1 MKNYRIGILAVLCF
15 ALAACSSAEKNM
27 ETEIAET
34 AEAQE
39 TAAQETAAAETVHP
53 ISILAGENSFS
64 EWDESGE
71 RLLASV
77 SYPVVMLAEQE
88 TYPELAETLALIQK
102 EREEACR
109 FAYEASLENAKERLL
124 AEPANF
130 IANEIQETVKVRR
143 ADSRAVS
150 LVFDGSFYLGDAEGS
165 SYSETA
171 VIDTRTGKQLS
182 LSDVITD
189 SERAQQA
196 VCEEAA
202 AWSDWMPDAE
212 PSEWSDFI
220 RESWEHVPWVLDP
233 QGLTVYL
240 VSYASAAEPER
251 IQSVTLSFSQYPDLI
266 KEEYQKVPESWGS
279 EFSMNRHF
287 YADTDGDGEVNDIF
301 ISAEKTEYGDYA
313 SLDICVDQ
321 ASLTDELYAFSAEPM
336 LLCDRDGK
344 AILLIETQ
352 SANDY
357 RMISVYDL
365 GTGMPEKLGYAGG
378 ARCQVW
384 NEPYECGMHQVL
396 NNPEEFSLSTR
407 TYLLGTYDGIRTY
420 HMTEDGL
427 PEAEEEWYEMTAPFP
442 DFITFTVQKSF
453 TADVVDEQG
462 AAAGSTELSAG
473 ETVTYVRTDNA
484 SFADVRRSN
493 GQIVRLA
500 VKADWPVSVNG
511 MPVEEVLDGVIF
523 AG

>member
-1 MKNYRIGILAVLCF
+1 MKNYRIGILAALCF
-15 ALAACSSAEKNM
+15 ALAACSSAEKN
-27 ETEIAET
+27 TEAEIHES
-34 AEAQE
+34 AEE
-39 TAAQETAAAETVHP
+39 EIVHP

-71 RLLASV
+71 QLLASV
-77 SYPVVMLAEQE
+77 SYPVVMLTEQE
-88 TYPELAETLALIQK
+88 TYPELTETLDLIQN
-102 EREEACR
+102 ERKEACR

-130 IANEIQETVKVRR
+130 IANEIQETVKVHR

-171 VIDTRTGKQLS
+171 VIDTRTGKQLA

-189 SERAQQA
+189 SERVQQ
-196 VCEEAA
+196 VMCEEAA
-202 AWSDWMPDAE
+202 AWSDGMPDAE

-220 RESWEHVPWVLDP
+220 RESWERFPWVLEP

-240 VSYASAAEPER
+240 VPYASAAEPEQ

-266 KEEYQKVPESWGS
+266 KDEYQQVPESWGS
-279 EFSMNRHF
+279 EFSINRHF

-321 ASLTDELYAFSAEPM
+321 ASLTDEIYAFSAEPM
-336 LLCDRDGK
+336 LLCDKDGK
-344 AILLIETQ
+344 TLLFMETQ

-357 RMISVYDL
+357 RMISVYEI
-365 GTGMPEKLGYAGG
+365 GAGMPEKLGYAGG

-384 NEPYECGMHQVL
+384 SEPYECGMHQVL

-420 HMTEDGL
+420 HMTEDGF
-427 PEAEEEWYEMTAPFP
+427 PEAENECFQIVSYDGEEV
-442 DFITFTVQKSF
+442 IFTVRSPFQI
-453 TADVVDEQG
+453 DLVDE
-462 AAAGSTELSAG
+462 AGTVTGTTELLTGAELS
-473 ETVTYVRTDNA
+473 YYRTDNV
-484 SFADVRRSN
+484 SFADIMLPDGQLGRLYVTAN
-493 GQIVRLA
+493 GA
-500 VKADWPVSVNG
+500 VLVND
-511 MPVEEVLDGVIF
+511 MPLEEVLDGVRF